1 MVISEKTKISAL
13 IKENK
18 DVIDVIASINSHFN
32 KLKNPVLRRVLAPRV
47 TIADAAK
54 IGGVSV
60 ELFLNKLTDVGF
72 EIDESVKSK
81 PQEETLKEQAVKK
94 DNVISFDV
102 RPIIE
107 GGQDPFKE
115 IMEKIK
121 DIQQNETLEIINSF
135 EPIPLINILKSK
147 GFESK
152 IERKGDAVYTY
163 FKKLIENK
171 DELISEV
178 KGDTSPDFDATY
190 KRYVGKMDHVDVRHL
205 EMPEPMTTILAKLE
219 KLQNDYC
226 LVVDHKKVPQFL
238 LPELENRNYN
248 ILYNRKTEHHIQL
261 LIFKN

>member
-1 MVISEKTKISAL
+1 MKVSGKTKISAL

-18 DVIDVIASINSHFN
+18 AVIDVIASINPHFK
-32 KLKNPVLRRVLAPRV
+32 KLKNPVLRSVLAPRV

-81 PQEETLKEQAVKK
+81 PKEETLKDQVVKK
-94 DNVISFDV
+94 DNMISFDV
-102 RPIIE
+102 RPIID

-135 EPIPLINILKSK
+135 EPIPLINILISK
-147 GFESK
+147 GFECET
-152 IERKGDAVYTY
+152 ERKEGVVYTY
-163 FKKLIENK
+163 FKKIEENK

-178 KGDTSPDFDATY
+178 KGETDPDFDTTY
-190 KRYVGKMDHVDVRHL
+190 KNYVGKMEHVDVRHL

-219 KLQNDYC
+219 QLQDDYC
-226 LVVDHKKVPQFL
+226 LLVDHKKVPQFL
-238 LPELENRNYN
+238 LPELENRNYK

-261 LIFKN
+261 LIFKK

>member
-1 MVISEKTKISAL
+1 MKVSAKTKISAL

-18 DVIDVIASINSHFN
+18 ASIDVIASINSHFK

-60 ELFLNKLTDVGF
+60 ELFLNKLTEVGF
-72 EIDESVKSK
+72 EIDNTEKINTQKEAS
-81 PQEETLKEQAVKK
+81 KEQSIKK
-94 DNVISFDV
+94 DMIITFDV

-121 DIQQNETLEIINSF
+121 NIQQNETLEIINSF
-135 EPIPLINILKSK
+135 EPIPLINILKGK
-147 GFESK
+147 GFEC
-152 IERKGDAVYTY
+152 ETEHKGDAVYTY
-163 FKKLIENK
+163 FKKLEESKN
-171 DELISEV
+171 ELISEA
-178 KGDTSPDFDATY
+178 KGDTDPDFDATY
-190 KRYVGKMDHVDVRHL
+190 KKYIGKMEHIDVRHL
-205 EMPEPMTTILAKLE
+205 EMPEPMTTILSKLE

-226 LVVDHKKVPQFL
+226 LLVDHKKVPQFL

-261 LIFKN
+261 LIFKK

>member
-1 MVISEKTKISAL
+1 MKVSGKTKISAL

-18 DVIDVIASINSHFN
+18 AVIDVIASINSHFK

-60 ELFLNKLTDVGF
+60 ELFLNKLSEVGF

-81 PQEETLKEQAVKK
+81 PKEEILIEQAVKK

-102 RPIIE
+102 RTIIE

-121 DIQQNETLEIINSF
+121 GIQQNETLEIINSF

-147 GFESK
+147 GFQCET
-152 IERKGDAVYTY
+152 ERKGDAVYSY
-163 FKKLIENK
+163 FTKLKENK

-178 KGDTSPDFDATY
+178 KGETDPDFDATY
-190 KRYVGKMDHVDVRHL
+190 KNYIGKMEHVDVRHL

-219 KLQNDYC
+219 TLQDGYC
-226 LVVDHKKVPQFL
+226 LLVDHKKVPQFL
-238 LPELENRNYN
+238 LPELENRNYSV
-248 ILYNRKTEHHIQL
+248 LYNRKTEHHIQL
-261 LIFKN
+261 LIFIK

>member
-1 MVISEKTKISAL
+1 MKISAKTKISAL

-18 DVIDVIASINSHFN
+18 AAIDVIASINSHFN

-47 TIADAAK
+47 TIADASK

-60 ELFLNKLTDVGF
+60 DVFLNKLAEAGF
-72 EIDESVKSK
+72 EIGDSK
-81 PQEETLKEQAVKK
+81 KINIQKEVSKKQLIKK
-94 DNVISFDV
+94 DMIKSFDV

-147 GFESK
+147 GFECETEHK
-152 IERKGDAVYTY
+152 EGAVYTY
-163 FKKLIENK
+163 FKKLEESK
-171 DELISEV
+171 DELISEEN
-178 KGDTSPDFDATY
+178 GETDTEFDITY
-190 KRYVGKMDHVDVRHL
+190 KKYIGKMEHVDVRHL
-205 EMPEPMTTILAKLE
+205 EMPEPMTTVLSKLE
-219 KLQNDYC
+219 QLPEDNC
-226 LVVDHKKVPQFL
+226 LLVDHKKVPQFL

-248 ILYNRKTEHHIQL
+248 ILYNRKTEDHIQL
-261 LIFKN
+261 LIFKK

>member
-1 MVISEKTKISAL
+1 MKVSGKTKISAL
-13 IKENK
+13 INENK
-18 DVIDVIASINSHFN
+18 AVIDVIASINSHFK

-60 ELFLNKLTDVGF
+60 DVFLNKLTEVGF
-72 EIDESVKSK
+72 EIDNSEKTGTQKQV
-81 PQEETLKEQAVKK
+81 LKEQSIKK
-94 DNVISFDV
+94 DMIISFDV

-115 IMEKIK
+115 IMKKIK
-121 DIQQNETLEIINSF
+121 DVKQNETLEIINSF

-147 GFESK
+147 GFES
-152 IERKGDAVYTY
+152 ETVRKGDAVYTY
-163 FKKLIENK
+163 FKKVEENK
-171 DELISEV
+171 NELISEV
-178 KGDTSPDFDATY
+178 RGETDPDFDTTY
-190 KRYVGKMDHVDVRHL
+190 KNYVGKMEHVDVRHL

-219 KLQNDYC
+219 TLQDGYC
-226 LVVDHKKVPQFL
+226 LLVDHKKVPQFL

-261 LIFKN
+261 LIFK

>member
-1 MVISEKTKISAL
+1 MKVSEKTKISAL

-18 DVIDVIASINSHFN
+18 AVIDVIASINSHFK

-60 ELFLNKLTDVGF
+60 ELFLNKLTEVGF
-72 EIDESVKSK
+72 EIDESAISK
-81 PQEETLKEQAVKK
+81 PQKEVLKKQAVKK
-94 DNVISFDV
+94 DSVISFDV

-147 GFESK
+147 GFECET
-152 IERKGDAVYTY
+152 ERKGDVVYTY
-163 FKKLIENK
+163 FKKLEQSK

-178 KGDTSPDFDATY
+178 KGDTDPDFDSIC
-190 KRYVGKMDHVDVRHL
+190 M
-205 EMPEPMTTILAKLE
+205 LAKDILS
-219 KLQNDYC
+219 KLI
-226 LVVDHKKVPQFL
+226 
-238 LPELENRNYN
+238 EA
-248 ILYNRKTEHHIQL
+248 
-261 LIFKN
+261 

>member
-1 MVISEKTKISAL
+1 MKVSGKTKISAL

-18 DVIDVIASINSHFN
+18 AAIDVIASINSHFK
-32 KLKNPVLRRVLAPRV
+32 KLKNPVLRKVLAPRV

-60 ELFLNKLTDVGF
+60 ELFLNKLTEVGF
-72 EIDESVKSK
+72 EIDESVVSK
-81 PQEETLKEQAVKK
+81 PQEEVLKEQTVKK
-94 DNVISFDV
+94 DKVISFDV

-121 DIQQNETLEIINSF
+121 VIKQNETLEIINSF

-147 GFESK
+147 GFECET
-152 IERKGDAVYTY
+152 ERKESAVYTY
-163 FKKLIENK
+163 FKKLEENK

-178 KGDTSPDFDATY
+178 KGDTDPDFDSTY
-190 KRYVGKMDHVDVRHL
+190 KNYVGKMEYVDVRHL

-219 KLQNDYC
+219 QLQDDYC
-226 LVVDHKKVPQFL
+226 LLVDHKKVPQFL
-238 LPELENRNYN
+238 LPELENRNYK

-261 LIFKN
+261 LIFKK

>member
-1 MVISEKTKISAL
+1 MKVSGKTKISAL

-18 DVIDVIASINSHFN
+18 AVIDVIASINSHFK

-60 ELFLNKLTDVGF
+60 ELFLNKLSEVGF

-81 PQEETLKEQAVKK
+81 PKEEILKEQAVKK

-102 RPIIE
+102 RTIIE

-121 DIQQNETLEIINSF
+121 GIQQNETLEIINSF

-147 GFESK
+147 GFQCET
-152 IERKGDAVYTY
+152 ERKGDAVYSY
-163 FKKLIENK
+163 FTKLKENK

-178 KGDTSPDFDATY
+178 KGETDPDFDATY
-190 KRYVGKMDHVDVRHL
+190 KNYIGKMEHVDVRHL

-219 KLQNDYC
+219 TLQDGYC
-226 LVVDHKKVPQFL
+226 LLVDHKKVPQFL
-238 LPELENRNYN
+238 LPELENRNYSV
-248 ILYNRKTEHHIQL
+248 LYNRKTEHHIQL
-261 LIFKN
+261 LIFIK

>member
-1 MVISEKTKISAL
+1 M
-13 IKENK
+13 
-18 DVIDVIASINSHFN
+18 
-32 KLKNPVLRRVLAPRV
+32 
-47 TIADAAK
+47 
-54 IGGVSV
+54 
-60 ELFLNKLTDVGF
+60 ELFLNKLSEVGF
-72 EIDESVKSK
+72 EIDDSVKSK
-81 PQEETLKEQAVKK
+81 PQEEALREQVVKK

-147 GFESK
+147 GFECET
-152 IERKGDAVYTY
+152 ERKGDAVYAY
-163 FKKLIENK
+163 FKKLEVNK
-171 DELISEV
+171 DELISEE
-178 KGDTSPDFDATY
+178 KGETDPDFDTTY
-190 KRYVGKMDHVDVRHL
+190 KKYVGKMEHVDVRHL

-219 KLQNDYC
+219 TLQGGYC

-261 LIFKN
+261 LIFKK